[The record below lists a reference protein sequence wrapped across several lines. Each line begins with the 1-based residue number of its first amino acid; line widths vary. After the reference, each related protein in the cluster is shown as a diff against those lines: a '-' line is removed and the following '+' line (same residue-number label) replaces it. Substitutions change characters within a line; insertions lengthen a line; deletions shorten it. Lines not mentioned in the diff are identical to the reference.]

1 MRLPTLATSFSTIA
15 ALTAV
20 SVLSACG
27 PSNPNGRSGSNG
39 EYQEYSCPPPI
50 GKIVRE
56 DCSKSALQ
64 YDGVKFA
71 GSAGVANAGVKGSY
85 EESATRQADELISN
99 MKEQRVQ
106 LCHDF
111 NTCKMTVSEYRTEQA
126 RIQGAFTALLSLKDR
141 LRTMDSEA
149 AKGLVTEITNI
160 RLGLMDKKE
169 ATGPGPRPTNP
180 NPPPSNPTTKPTNTT
195 PPPPPPTGSGE
206 FLPGKFMAQAMNRVA
221 SGAAAVEAKTKYG
234 FDVEHASLLGA
245 FLLQGKHIGM
255 VQSFMKSHEYVLIG
269 GGSDSAENLDIQILK
284 DGKVI
289 AEDRADDATPV
300 VKFRPPEDGN
310 YELRLV
316 LERSRVGSS
325 FVAVAVMRDG
335 GYSVPTGNINKS
347 FGAVL
352 GGASAISAKAGRSL
366 GGIVF
371 HEQGNWAF
379 FGGVLKPGIQNNF
392 SGFKMVNDPTIV
404 LAGGDDQATSIGL
417 YADEDD
423 TKREVA
429 REKDKTT
436 TPLLVIHPDAQ
447 KRYSLHVQHLDGK
460 GPAMVSMVVLDA
472 LGK

>member
-1 MRLPTLATSFSTIA
+1 MRFLHLVSSITPLA
-15 ALTAV
+15 ALTSA
-20 SVLSACG
+20 SLLAACG
-27 PSNPNGRSGSNG
+27 PNGNG
-39 EYQEYSCPPPI
+39 GRTGGDEYHEYTCPPPI

-111 NTCKMTVSEYRTEQA
+111 NTCKMTVSDYRTEQA

-141 LRTMDSEA
+141 LRTMDTEA

-160 RLGLMDKKE
+160 RLGLLEKRSPDSS
-169 ATGPGPRPTNP
+169 GPRP
-180 NPPPSNPTTKPTNTT
+180 PPTT
-195 PPPPPPTGSGE
+195 PPDSPTRRPSTPTPPTPPVATGE
-206 FLPGKFMAQAMNRVA
+206 WLPGKFMAQAMNRVA
-221 SGAAAVEAKTKYG
+221 SGAAAVEQKTKFG

-245 FLLQGKHIGM
+245 FIEQGKKIGM
-255 VQSFMKSHEYVLIG
+255 VQSFMKKYEYVLIG
-269 GGSDSAENLDIQILK
+269 GGSDSAEDLDIQILK

-289 AEDRADDATPV
+289 AEDHAADATPV

-316 LERSRVGSS
+316 LEKSRVGSS

-335 GYSVPTGNINKS
+335 GYSVPTGNISKS
-347 FGAVL
+347 FNNVL
-352 GGASAISAKAGRSL
+352 GGAAAISAKAGRNL

-379 FGGVLKPGIQNNF
+379 FGGILKPGIQNNF
-392 SGFKMVNDPTIV
+392 SGFKLVNDPTIV
-404 LAGGDDQATSIGL
+404 LAGADDQADVVGL
-417 YADEDD
+417 YADEQD
-423 TKREVA
+423 TKVEVA
-429 REKDKTT
+429 RDKDKTK
-436 TPLLVIHPDAQ
+436 TPLLVIHPDAS
-447 KRYSLHVQHLDGK
+447 KRYSIHVQHLEGR
-460 GPAMVSMVVLDA
+460 GPSMISMVVLDA